1 MKYDTIIIGGG
12 IAALGAAIYCG
23 RFQIKTAVIGEKLG
37 GTIILTDD
45 IANYPGFK
53 KITGMDLFDKKKLMQ
68 MTMVLRLW
76 K

>member
-23 RFQIKTAVIGEKLG
+23 RFQLKTLVLAEKLG
-37 GTIILTDD
+37 GTLILTDD

-53 KITGMDLFDKKKLMQ
+53 KISGMDLFEKIKEHLK
-68 MTMVLRLW
+68 V
-76 K
+76 